1 MKLLAKDSTPGLADS
16 TLLPPSLEE
25 IGKWVP
31 MVAVTPLGLL
41 RPPLRLRPLVDGRR
55 WMPMASIAP
64 STSRLRAIYAMFRRD
79 DSWDL
84 HGKLWW

>member
-1 MKLLAKDSTPGLADS
+1 MKLLAKDSTPVLADS

-41 RPPLRLRPLVDGRR
+41 RPPLRLRVSVDGRR
-55 WMPMASIAP
+55 
-64 STSRLRAIYAMFRRD
+64 
-79 DSWDL
+79 
-84 HGKLWW
+84 